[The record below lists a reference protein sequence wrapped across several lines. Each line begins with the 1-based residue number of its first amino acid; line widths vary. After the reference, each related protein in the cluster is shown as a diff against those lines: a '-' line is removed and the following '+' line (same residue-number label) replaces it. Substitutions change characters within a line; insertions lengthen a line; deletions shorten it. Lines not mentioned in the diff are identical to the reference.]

1 LKISHELILNKRLFI
16 YFCIMRLKDEDKI
29 TSIYNAAV
37 KIINTDGF
45 QGASMS
51 KIAKEAQIAAATI
64 YLYFDNKEDMINKL
78 FLHLKHVKS
87 KAYLK
92 GNPVLTPTKETFRI
106 IWFNHYHYIVEN
118 PQEFKF
124 LENFTNCHLIDRI
137 NQQQAIGYY
146 RLMLDLFELSRQE
159 SILKDLSDAI
169 LYEFLFAPIGNI
181 LKYAISLNKTLSE
194 KELETIFET
203 SWSAIS
209 K

>member
-1 LKISHELILNKRLFI
+1 
-16 YFCIMRLKDEDKI
+16 MRLRDEDKI

-92 GNPVLTPTKETFRI
+92 GNPVLTPTKETFRT
-106 IWFNHYHYIVEN
+106 IWYNHYHYIVEN
-118 PQEFKF
+118 PQDFKF

-146 RLMLDLFELSRQE
+146 RLMLDLFELARQNN
-159 SILKDLSDAI
+159 ILKDLSDAI
-169 LYEFLFAPIGNI
+169 LYEFLFTPIGNL
-181 LKYAISLNKTLSE
+181 LKFTISVNKTLSE

-209 K
+209 R